1 MRYADFPTLVD
12 ALDYAALS
20 SAGMNFYDRRCQLE
34 DQLEYQTLKARAE
47 AGAKRLLSLNLKK
60 GERVAL
66 IAETSSGF
74 VEAFFACQYAGLVAV
89 PLAIPMGVGQR
100 DSWSAKL
107 QGLLA
112 SCQPAAIITGDEWL
126 PLVNAATH
134 DNPELH
140 VLSHAWFKALP
151 EADVALQRPVPND
164 IAYLQYTSGSTRFPR
179 GVIITHREVMANLR
193 AISHDGI
200 KLRPGD
206 RCVSWLPFYHDMGLV
221 GFLIFIFASY
231 SAQRYLTEAA
241 NGTLALDVV
250 LDIVFYKV
258 LIALEMLL
266 PVGLYVSVG
275 VTLGQMYTDSEI
287 TAISAAGGS
296 PGRLYKAVLYLAI
309 PLSIFVTLL
318 SMYGRP
324 WAYAQIYQLEQQSQS
339 ELDVR
344 QLRAKKFNT
353 NDNGRMILSQT
364 VDQDNNRLTDAL
376 IYTSTA
382 NRTRIFR
389 ARSVDVVDPS
399 PEKPTV
405 MLHNGTAYLLDHL
418 GRDDNEQIYRNLQLH
433 LNPLDQSPNVKRKA
447 KSVTELARSVF
458 PADHA
463 ELQWRQSRGLT
474 ALLMAL
480 LAISLSRV
488 KPRQGRFSTLLPL
501 TLLFV
506 AIFYGGDVCRTLV
519 ANGAIPLIP
528 GLWLVPG
535 LMLMGLLMLVA
546 RDFTLLQKFSR

>member
-1 MRYADFPTLVD
+1 M
-12 ALDYAALS
+12 
-20 SAGMNFYDRRCQLE
+20 
-34 DQLEYQTLKARAE
+34 
-47 AGAKRLLSLNLKK
+47 LNLFV
-60 GERVAL
+60 GLDIYTGLLLLLALAFVLFYEAINGFHDTANAVATVIYTRAMQPQL
-66 IAETSSGF
+66 A
-74 VEAFFACQYAGLVAV
+74 VVMAAFFNFFGVLLGGLSVAYAIVHMLPTDLLLNMGSTHGLAMVFS
-89 PLAIPMGVGQR
+89 M
-100 DSWSAKL
+100 
-107 QGLLA
+107 LL
-112 SCQPAAIITGDEWL
+112 AAIIWNLGT
-126 PLVNAATH
+126 
-134 DNPELH
+134 
-140 VLSHAWFKALP
+140 WF
-151 EADVALQRPVPND
+151 
-164 IAYLQYTSGSTRFPR
+164 F
-179 GVIITHREVMANLR
+179 
-193 AISHDGI
+193 
-200 KLRPGD
+200 
-206 RCVSWLPFYHDMGLV
+206 

-405 MLHNGTAYLLDHL
+405 MLHNGTAYLLDHQ

-447 KSVTELARSVF
+447 KSVTELARSAF

-501 TLLFV
+501 TLLFI

-546 RDFTLLQKFSR
+546 RDFSLLQKFSR